1 VRSSTGPPLAGD
13 NGVSSVSIDRCF
25 HCADMQ
31 RQSGSVLVT
40 TDNDKAEA
48 DPLATAIGQK
58 FISMRAHTAPDYLS
72 VEDAGETPIRVRRPI

>member
-1 VRSSTGPPLAGD
+1 
-13 NGVSSVSIDRCF
+13 
-25 HCADMQ
+25 MQ